1 MNRSSRSKI
10 IALSLLTLFT
20 HIFGWNAQSA
30 PEERPVLVPGSE
42 SHGGKGIVCFSDLA
56 IKEKVR
62 TTLIANRTSTHPVD
76 PFTPEVLD
84 SIVKPVRL
92 LEFVIQEE
100 SVKILGGTESP
111 LITSTSQDFK
121 EVFEERYNK
130 LNSDTDKNRQ
140 ALAALLRQ
148 SREALPLETAWTND
162 GLPEI
167 DDARYY
173 GIPQDPSCL
182 VIQLAYQDRFRVYYD
197 LRLLRKMPV
206 LDQAGLV
213 THEWVYRWAISVG
226 QNDSMATREITGF
239 LYRKDFETLS
249 DEEIGKK
256 LRATVMPEYGED
268 FVELSLDGQ
277 RFFATAGYLN
287 STGEDFAT
295 KGHVFTRNVL
305 NTLTRNR
312 VYLPLALRP
321 TPDAMEWNGFQL
333 ALDQRIHFARNQMHW
348 GVAAV
353 TSFALGQE
361 ITYQGIKIPQGAR
374 INLTRVGTEPSS
386 QQVVVSEISH
396 REGLIRLPSYAGI
409 RCLTLV
415 VNPQTQKPISC
426 KNPSLDEVSLW
437 RGAVVSYHTQEID
450 LSREGFMTLILRDY
464 LLRLTSQNNPI
475 QVSSGGLVTLYS
487 DTGMPQSLTLAE
499 SVTLVKSDGKKERF
513 KKGAILQFDRSGKVL
528 P

>member
-1 MNRSSRSKI
+1 
-10 IALSLLTLFT
+10 
-20 HIFGWNAQSA
+20 
-30 PEERPVLVPGSE
+30 
-42 SHGGKGIVCFSDLA
+42 
-56 IKEKVR
+56 
-62 TTLIANRTSTHPVD
+62 
-76 PFTPEVLD
+76 
-84 SIVKPVRL
+84 
-92 LEFVIQEE
+92 
-100 SVKILGGTESP
+100 
-111 LITSTSQDFK
+111 
-121 EVFEERYNK
+121 
-130 LNSDTDKNRQ
+130 
-140 ALAALLRQ
+140 
-148 SREALPLETAWTND
+148 
-162 GLPEI
+162 
-167 DDARYY
+167 
-173 GIPQDPSCL
+173 
-182 VIQLAYQDRFRVYYD
+182 
-197 LRLLRKMPV
+197 
-206 LDQAGLV
+206 
-213 THEWVYRWAISVG
+213 
-226 QNDSMATREITGF
+226 
-239 LYRKDFETLS
+239 
-249 DEEIGKK
+249 
-256 LRATVMPEYGED
+256 MPEYGED
-268 FVELSLDGQ
+268 CVELSLDGQ